1 MQHVEAHA
9 REHGREPAAEV
20 VDLIAAARE
29 GEFDR
34 LLALLDPDVVL
45 TADPAAAQIGVA
57 SALHGAAA
65 VGEFARYARG
75 ATPALLDGAAA
86 VVWLVAGE
94 PRVVYRFTTAGDAIT
109 AIELIADPGRLRD
122 LDLVITR

>member
-1 MQHVEAHA
+1 
-9 REHGREPAAEV
+9 
-20 VDLIAAARE
+20 
-29 GEFDR
+29 
-34 LLALLDPDVVL
+34 
-45 TADPAAAQIGVA
+45 
-57 SALHGAAA
+57 

-86 VVWLVAGE
+86 VVWLVGGE